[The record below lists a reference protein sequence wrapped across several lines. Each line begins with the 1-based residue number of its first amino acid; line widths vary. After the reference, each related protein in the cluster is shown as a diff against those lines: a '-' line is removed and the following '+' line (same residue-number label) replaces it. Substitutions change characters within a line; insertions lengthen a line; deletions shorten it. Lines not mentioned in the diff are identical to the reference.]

1 MLEEFDAKMERVE
14 KQRLEQLK
22 ENRAVT
28 SSLVE
33 GGVGEEGEEPNS
45 EEEGEEEGEDNEM
58 TANQDKDLSQVV
70 FFSQK
75 FKVCKV

>member
-22 ENRAVT
+22 ENRALT

-33 GGVGEEGEEPNS
+33 GGVGEEGEQPNT
-45 EEEGEEEGEDNEM
+45 EEGEEGEDSEM
-58 TANQDKDLSQVV
+58 TANQDKDLSQVN
-70 FFSQK
+70 FS
-75 FKVCKV
+75 

>member
-22 ENRAVT
+22 ENRALT

-33 GGVGEEGEEPNS
+33 GGVGEEGEQPNT
-45 EEEGEEEGEDNEM
+45 EEGEDSEM
-58 TANQDKDLSQVV
+58 TANQDKDLSQVN
-70 FFSQK
+70 FS
-75 FKVCKV
+75 